1 MKNIGKLLIQSSP
14 KINYPKK
21 FSSINRKASTGL
33 YQSICKTVSQL
44 CELCTEHGG
53 SDIEQML

>member
-1 MKNIGKLLIQSSP
+1 MKNIGKLLIESSP

-21 FSSINRKASTGL
+21 FSCISRKASTGL
-33 YQSICKTVSQL
+33 YLSICKMVSQL

-53 SDIEQML
+53 SDIEKML